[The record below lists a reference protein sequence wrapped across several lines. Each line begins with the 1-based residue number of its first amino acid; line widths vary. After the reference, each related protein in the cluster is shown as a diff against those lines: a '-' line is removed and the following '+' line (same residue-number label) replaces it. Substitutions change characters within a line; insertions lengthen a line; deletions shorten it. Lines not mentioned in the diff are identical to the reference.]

1 MESLPLVQRLLADLV
16 RTTTSLKNARK
27 GALLNGDSNAGGAG
41 DAASAAT
48 TAVTTTTVAIG
59 MALGQSSL
67 ESYKV
72 GA

>member
-27 GALLNGDSNAGGAG
+27 GAPVHGGGNVGGGG
-41 DAASAAT
+41 DASSA
-48 TAVTTTTVAIG
+48 TTVAIG

-67 ESYKV
+67 ESYKLGKILTLTV
-72 GA
+72 G